1 MKRKK
6 KYKKRVEKETEN
18 ERETRG
24 NGALEQRERERERER
39 ERRERGVVEIT
50 ICRRFLN
57 FFFFFSNLIS
67 SFRLGGEER
76 REGDRDTNEERRLK
90 LE

>member
-24 NGALEQRERERERER
+24 NGALEQRERERE
-39 ERRERGVVEIT
+39 ERGVVEIT

>member
-24 NGALEQRERERERER
+24 NGALEQRERERERE
-39 ERRERGVVEIT
+39 ERDVVEIT

-57 FFFFFSNLIS
+57 FF
-67 SFRLGGEER
+67 SFQTYFLPFVWVER
-76 REGDRDTNEERRLK
+76 KGAKRTETQTKSVDLN
-90 LE
+90 